1 METHKI
7 TLQLDTEQLRCLE
20 RMAARNSYC
29 DVEDC
34 LHGIIAGA
42 LISDHSTCTPDD
54 RDRLI
59 ERLQIEKRAL
69 QELIGALV
77 LRDTSDNRPL
87 CDGRCAA
94 PFEGNDDDDIPF

>member
-1 METHKI
+1 METNKI
-7 TLQLDTEQLRCLE
+7 TLQLDREQLKSLE
-20 RMAARNSYC
+20 RMAVRYSYC

-42 LISDHSTCTPDD
+42 LISDHSPCAPDD

-59 ERLQIEKRAL
+59 ERLQIEKHTL

-77 LRDTSDNRPL
+77 LRDTSDIRPL

-94 PFEGNDDDDIPF
+94 PFQGNDDDDIPF